1 MPFPYGDKSQR
12 VGAGRDS
19 TEGLM
24 SGTRLGWDVRE
35 KEADEV
41 RAEGG
46 G

>member
-1 MPFPYGDKSQR
+1 MPFPYGDESQR
-12 VGAGRDS
+12 VGAERDR

-24 SGTRLGWDVRE
+24 SGTRLRWDVRE
-35 KEADEV
+35 KEAEV